1 MRNNIAASLISSYY
15 FAGFFTARR
24 ALPKNAD
31 ELGASI
37 GKALYKGE
45 KKP

>member
-1 MRNNIAASLISSYY
+1 MRNNIAASLISVIISR
-15 FAGFFTARR
+15 AFFTTRR

-31 ELGASI
+31 ILGASI